1 MKLTQSRQTSKASN
15 THKSIATR
23 LLRIM
28 FSWSNGRATAEH
40 SVPQAFFRHRTATT
54 ERQRRF
60 CPHLSLATVQE
71 SWQCEAAHGLQFS
84 CRVST
89 NERSTGREPPRFSE
103 LWLATRLPLACHKH
117 ACWDRFRSP
126 HQTYLLLDCR

>member
-1 MKLTQSRQTSKASN
+1 MKLTQSLQTSKASN
-15 THKSIATR
+15 THKEYRHPSPQNHAFVEQRQSTTSYKPSSVTGQQQLNGNGAFAR
-23 LLRIM
+23 TCLSPRY
-28 FSWSNGRATAEH
+28 GRAG
-40 SVPQAFFRHRTATT
+40 SVTRTGCARTA
-54 ERQRRF
+54 
-60 CPHLSLATVQE
+60 
-71 SWQCEAAHGLQFS
+71 FS

-117 ACWDRFRSP
+117 ACRDRFRSL